1 MVQPWTVRTHSGPSD
16 SGVGILIT
24 LLSGGRTMMTARAGR
39 RSRSDATLSPRRTRE
54 NAREITGTSGKRD
67 GGPQHAP
74 LGDAKGKA
82 LCEPRTERA
91 HPASL
96 AARAARPPVRA
107 GRSGAPPV
115 GL

>member
-24 LLSGGRTMMTARAGR
+24 LLSGGRTMMSARAGR
-39 RSRSDATLSPRRTRE
+39 QSRSDAALRPTRTRE

-74 LGDAKGKA
+74 FGDAKGKA
-82 LCEPRTERA
+82 LCEPRTEPSARTQP
-91 HPASL
+91 HWPRERLVPPSGPGG
-96 AARAARPPVRA
+96 AARRP
-107 GRSGAPPV
+107 
-115 GL
+115 